1 MRLVPFFESLFWH
14 PKLYHRLVS
23 WILIPIS
30 LLYGLAMRYR
40 RLVAKQTSYPIPIIS
55 IGNLTVGGS
64 GKTPFAIELA
74 NRYTHMGVA
83 IISRGYGRQS
93 QGLVEVS
100 HRGRIISSVEE
111 SGDEPM
117 LMALSLPYASVIVSE
132 DRAIAIER
140 AIESGVGLIILDDG
154 FNRVEIE
161 KLEILLEPK
170 EIPNRLPLPSGPYRE
185 LPSTKKFADIVAVED
200 VDFSRV
206 VSYKNLYEKMVLL
219 TAIANP
225 RRLDEYLPDGV
236 VEKIYLDDHAYFY
249 EETIAELIEY
259 HNADSI
265 IVTQKDMVKMSEF
278 KLPISLIKLKLQI
291 NDNIYEE
298 IDDYLKDFDES

>member
-1 MRLVPFFESLFWH
+1 MSYVRFFENIFWH
-14 PKLYHRLVS
+14 PRYYHRVVS
-23 WILIPIS
+23 WVLLPIS
-30 LLYGLAMRYR
+30 MLYAMGMLLR
-40 RLVAKQTSYPIPIIS
+40 RWLSKRTSYPIPIIS

-74 NRYTHMGVA
+74 TRYTHMGVA

-100 HRGRIISSVEE
+100 HRGEILTTVEE

-117 LMALSLPYASVIVSE
+117 LMAHSLPYASVIVSE
-132 DRAIAIER
+132 DRAIAIEK
-140 AIESGVGLIILDDG
+140 AIENGVGLIILDDG

-170 EIPNRLPLPSGPYRE
+170 DIPNTLPLPSGPYRE
-185 LPSTKKFADIVAVED
+185 LASTKRVADIIAVEGR
-200 VDFSRV
+200 DFQREI
-206 VSYKNLYEKMVLL
+206 SYKNLYEKMVLL

-225 RRLDEYLPDGV
+225 KRLDEYLPDGV

-278 KLPISLIKLKLQI
+278 KLPISLIKLKLRI
-291 NDNIYEE
+291 DDNIYDK
-298 IDDYLKDFDES
+298 IDTYLKDFDES

>member
-1 MRLVPFFESLFWH
+1 
-14 PKLYHRLVS
+14 
-23 WILIPIS
+23 
-30 LLYGLAMRYR
+30 
-40 RLVAKQTSYPIPIIS
+40 
-55 IGNLTVGGS
+55 
-64 GKTPFAIELA
+64 
-74 NRYTHMGVA
+74 MGIA

-100 HRGRIISSVEE
+100 HRGRILATVED

-132 DRAIAIER
+132 DRSIAIER

-170 EIPNRLPLPSGPYRE
+170 EIPNNLPLPSGPYRE
-185 LPSTKKFADIVAVED
+185 LASTKKVADIIAIEGR
-200 VDFSRV
+200 DFQRE

-225 RRLDEYLPDGV
+225 KRLDEYLPDGV

-265 IVTQKDMVKMSEF
+265 IVTQKDMVKMSKF
-278 KLPISLIKLKLQI
+278 KLPISLIKLKLRI
-291 NDNIYEE
+291 DDNIYHK
-298 IDDYLKDFDES
+298 IDTYLKDFDES